1 MFKTSLRLVLALLCV
16 AGLAVAPAL
25 AGDGAAAPGSVGGS
39 ANETA
44 TNWFVELAS
53 PPAVKGTS
61 TAKLKAEHDAFK
73 ANAAADGVKLTE
85 RYSYDSLWN
94 GVSVSVAPSQVS
106 ALESIPGVKA
116 VYPVHTVSLPDWKSE
131 SGGSANDLNNAV
143 ELTGAD
149 RAQNERGLHHSHRK
163 TPSTDS

>member
-16 AGLAVAPAL
+16 AGLAVSPAL
-25 AGDGAAAPGSVGGS
+25 AGGGAAAPGSVGGA

-44 TNWFVELAS
+44 TNWFGELAS

-61 TAKLKAEHDAFK
+61 KTKLEAEHDAFK
-73 ANAAADGVKLTE
+73 ANAAADGVKVTE

-106 ALESIPGVKA
+106 ALGSIPGVKA
-116 VYPVHTVSLPDWKSE
+116 VYPVHTVSLPDWTSE
-131 SGGSANDLNNAV
+131 SGGSHIDMKNTARM
-143 ELTGAD
+143 TGAAH
-149 RAQNERGLHHSHRK
+149 AQNAPRLHGSG
-163 TPSTDS
+163 